1 MTFFNE
7 KIDIHHVFPQSWCI
21 KKGLNPG
28 VYNSIVNKTPQSK
41 KSNIAISGDAP
52 SVYLRRIQDK
62 QGLSE
67 EKLDAILRTHL
78 IEPKFLR
85 ADDFDGFFNARMK
98 VLADLVS
105 GAMGKPVIEGEILD
119 ELGPNEIE
127 AQEIE
132 ENEALDGEAA

>member
-1 MTFFNE
+1 
-7 KIDIHHVFPQSWCI
+7 
-21 KKGLNPG
+21 
-28 VYNSIVNKTPQSK
+28 VYNSIVNKTPLSK

-62 QGLSE
+62 QGPSE

-85 ADDFDGFFNARMK
+85 SDDFDGFFNARMK

-105 GAMGKPVIEGEILD
+105 GAMGKAVVEGEIA
-119 ELGPNEIE
+119 EESGPNEIE
-127 AQEIE
+127 PEEIE
-132 ENEALDGEAA
+132 ENEALEDEAA